1 MMRRVFIAGFE
12 CCDDDFIRL
21 MRIKD
26 NLLVADKPV
35 QSVKLVLQV
44 LFKFYCLK
52 LVCRLEYSAFFQIVY
67 QTMKSSSTC
76 PSFVGNIYAC

>member
-26 NLLVADKPV
+26 NLLVADKLG
-35 QSVKLVLQV
+35 QSVKLILQV
-44 LFKFYCLK
+44 LFKFDCLQ
-52 LVCRLEYSAFFQIVY
+52 LVCRLEYSAFLQIVY